1 MNRHK
6 GARGA
11 TLRAAAVAAGLLA
24 ADQASKALVR
34 ASVGRMERIDVLP
47 GIDLV
52 NTRNTGIAF
61 GFLDGGGTLVAVVA
75 ALALVALL
83 AFFATHLG
91 RRLVWLP
98 TGLLVGGAA
107 GNLVDRAR
115 EGSVTDFVDLPLW
128 PAFNLADAAITIGVL
143 SLLYVLEG
151 PPSRGPGRRS

>member
-1 MNRHK
+1 VNL
-6 GARGA
+6 ALPA
-11 TLRAAAVAAGLLA
+11 TLRAGGTAAGVLA
-24 ADQASKALVR
+24 ADQVTKAVVR
-34 ASVGRMERIDVLP
+34 SSIDRGARVDVLP

-52 NTRNTGIAF
+52 NTRNTGVAF
-61 GFLDGGGTLVAVVA
+61 GFLSGGGTLVAGLA
-75 ALALVALL
+75 ALALLALL
-83 AFFATHLG
+83 AFFATHMD

-143 SLLYVLEG
+143 ALLYVLEG

>member
-1 MNRHK
+1 MNRS
-6 GARGA
+6 GT
-11 TLRAAAVAAGLLA
+11 TLCAAAVAAGVLA
-24 ADQASKALVR
+24 ADQLTKAIVR
-34 ASVGRMERIDVLP
+34 GSIARGERVDVVP

-61 GFLDGGGTLVAVVA
+61 GFLSGGGTVVA
-75 ALALVALL
+75 LLAAAGLVALL
-83 AFFATHLG
+83 AFFATHME

-107 GNLVDRAR
+107 GNLIDRAR

-128 PAFNLADAAITIGVL
+128 PAFNLADTAITVGVL
-143 SLLYVLEG
+143 SLLYVIEG